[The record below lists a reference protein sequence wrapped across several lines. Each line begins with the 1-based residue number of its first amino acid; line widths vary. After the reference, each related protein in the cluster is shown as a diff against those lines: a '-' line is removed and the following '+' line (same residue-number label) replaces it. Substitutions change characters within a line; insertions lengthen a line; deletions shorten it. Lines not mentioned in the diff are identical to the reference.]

1 MDTSDLPAKTEEW
14 GRRGW
19 TMDFQDTNIME
30 TTCNSKPRG
39 KIESVAFG
47 WIDIDI
53 YVLTSTLFEI
63 NWIFL
68 FFYFDKMDV
77 GFLYETDM
85 NVTWK
90 KMCFSRGYYS
100 FDQGTCYK
108 STSYFLKSY
117 GSVFFGFVTFTG
129 KQNIFR
135 HWKTDTSRRGMV
147 EHFKEDPW
155 RVTAKWLT
163 VLPWT
168 SAEQ

>member
-1 MDTSDLPAKTEEW
+1 
-14 GRRGW
+14 
-19 TMDFQDTNIME
+19 MDFQDTNIME

-68 FFYFDKMDV
+68 FFFSFDKMDV
-77 GFLYETDM
+77 GFLYETDV

-117 GSVFFGFVTFTG
+117 GSVFFWFCNLHRQT
-129 KQNIFR
+129 
-135 HWKTDTSRRGMV
+135 
-147 EHFKEDPW
+147 EHFQTLKNWYISPRNGWTLQRGSVACYGEMTHSTTLDFCW
-155 RVTAKWLT
+155 TININVCIDITTRLT
-163 VLPWT
+163 T
-168 SAEQ
+168 

>member
-1 MDTSDLPAKTEEW
+1 
-14 GRRGW
+14 
-19 TMDFQDTNIME
+19 MDFQDTNIME

-68 FFYFDKMDV
+68 FF
-77 GFLYETDM
+77 FLLIKWMWAFCTRRM
-85 NVTWK
+85 WMSLGK
-90 KMCFSRGYYS
+90 KCVLAEVIIHLI
-100 FDQGTCYK
+100 K
-108 STSYFLKSY
+108 ELVIKAHHTSWNLME
-117 GSVFFGFVTFTG
+117 VFFSGFVTFTG

>member
-1 MDTSDLPAKTEEW
+1 MDTSDLPGKTEEW

-68 FFYFDKMDV
+68 FFSFDKMDV

-85 NVTWK
+85 NVTWEE
-90 KMCFSRGYYS
+90 MCFSLIHLI
-100 FDQGTCYK
+100 K
-108 STSYFLKSY
+108 ELVIKAHHTSWNLME
-117 GSVFFGFVTFTG
+117 VFFSGFVTFTG

-168 SAEQ
+168 SVEQ

>member
-1 MDTSDLPAKTEEW
+1 
-14 GRRGW
+14 
-19 TMDFQDTNIME
+19 MDFQDTNIME

-68 FFYFDKMDV
+68 FFSFGKMDV
-77 GFLYETDM
+77 GFLYETDV

-117 GSVFFGFVTFTG
+117 GSVFSGFVTFTG